1 MAYKLNK
8 YGDQVKEDL
17 DKVEEKDIYPDAS
30 LVEKGVMTPQHVQQ
44 INELEQEV
52 DDNNE
57 TLTEFEIRM
66 ICR

>member
-17 DKVEEKDIYPDAS
+17 DKVEEKAIYPDAS

-52 DDNNE
+52 DDSNE

>member
-30 LVEKGVMTPQHVQQ
+30 LIEKSVMTPQHAQPYRYIQQ
-44 INELEQEV
+44 RECHV
-52 DDNNE
+52 
-57 TLTEFEIRM
+57 
-66 ICR
+66 